1 MDELFSSRVRGFV
14 YKLGAAERKVVEQV
28 SDRDQER
35 KLEYLRNQKN
45 VEVFIQ
51 PKARER
57 GCWGGLKAGH
67 MLTPQG
73 PEGK

>member
-1 MDELFSSRVRGFV
+1 M
-14 YKLGAAERKVVEQV
+14 GAAEREVVEHV

-35 KLEYLRNQKN
+35 KWEYLRNQKT

-51 PKARER
+51 PKAREKD
-57 GCWGGLKAGH
+57 CWGGLKVGQ